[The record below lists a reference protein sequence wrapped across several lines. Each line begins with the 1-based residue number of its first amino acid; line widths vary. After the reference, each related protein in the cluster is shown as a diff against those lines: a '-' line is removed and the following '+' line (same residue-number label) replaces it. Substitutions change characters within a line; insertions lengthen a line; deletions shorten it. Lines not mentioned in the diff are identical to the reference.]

1 MKDRGP
7 FWRKLTR
14 GLRELH
20 RARRADSGER
30 GSQKPVAVREKSPE
44 EILFLM
50 KFGKR

>member
-7 FWRKLTR
+7 FWRKLAR

-20 RARRADSGER
+20 RARKADTGER
-30 GSQKPVAVREKSPE
+30 GSQKPVAAREKSPE